1 MALFR
6 FRTRNPQRDRATD
19 LGRRDRLLQLLDQ
32 LHAEIEAE
40 RDGLQARYETAQA
53 SAAFALEAF
62 ENGDGEAL
70 SAKADDLS
78 AAMQRYQERMAE
90 LESQAAFMKRAE
102 TEAKAFFDTLESRGA
117 AENGRDRTVVS
128 NNVASTAHD

>member
-1 MALFR
+1 MALLS

-19 LGRRDRLLQLLDQ
+19 LGRRDRLLQLLHQ

-40 RDGLQARYETAQA
+40 RSGLQARYETAQT

-62 ENGDGEAL
+62 ENGEGEAL

-78 AAMQRYQERMAE
+78 TQMQRYQARIAA
-90 LESQAAFMKRAE
+90 LEGQAAFMRHAE
-102 TEAKAFFDTLESRGA
+102 MDAKAFFDA
-117 AENGRDRTVVS
+117 AENLDPMESDQNKNFGS
-128 NNVASTAHD
+128 NNVASTADD